1 MAESVQGPWPC
12 TQMVG
17 VPHYQGHSLGQ
28 QEKPFGT
35 LGITSDMDYN
45 TDYREWKETQDL
57 KLLCPLHPTRNKSVR
72 VNRDGATGLVLL
84 HA

>member
-1 MAESVQGPWPC
+1 
-12 TQMVG
+12 MVG

-45 TDYREWKETQDL
+45 TDYREWKEMQ
-57 KLLCPLHPTRNKSVR
+57 
-72 VNRDGATGLVLL
+72 GLEIIMPPQSYSQKRLMSE
-84 HA
+84 

>member
-1 MAESVQGPWPC
+1 MIWAPKEQFCVAKCVKGPWPC

-35 LGITSDMDYN
+35 LRITSDMDYN
-45 TDYREWKETQDL
+45 TDYREWKEMQGL
-57 KLLCPLHPTRNKSVR
+57 EIIAPLGLTRNK
-72 VNRDGATGLVLL
+72 GL
-84 HA
+84 